1 MEIEMPRPEA
11 EIEVRFVSAPRLN
24 PKSLSAPGSSGL
36 PPAALLPRAT
46 RIAVWFPGVV
56 RI

>member
-1 MEIEMPRPEA
+1 MEIEMPRPET
-11 EIEVRFVSAPRLN
+11 
-24 PKSLSAPGSSGL
+24 GSSGL

-46 RIAVWFPGVV
+46 RIAVWFPGVM